1 MMYYTSKNPQWLSI
15 LAPEEVNNEELFRI
29 VIFYVFHSPCE
40 GLSAMGKT
48 LSCYGWNTPWSKPFY
63 LNKQLKASASNFEI
77 LYSANK
83 YGTMSEALEK
93 AELTDDF
100 PSDLGRER
108 ICFYNNQKNQ
118 FMSVFYHIRNAFA
131 YGRLNIFD
139 VNGDCTFVLEDV
151 NSRMKD
157 SNGNIAVSARMILK
171 KQTLLSWIDIIE
183 NGETA
188 YNKQ

>member
-1 MMYYTSKNPQWLSI
+1 MKYYTSKNPEWLNI
-15 LAPEEVNNEELFRI
+15 LAPEEFNDEELFRI

-48 LSCYGWNTPWSKPFY
+48 LSSYGWNTPWSKPFY

-77 LYSANK
+77 LFSANN
-83 YGTMSEALEK
+83 
-93 AELTDDF
+93 F
-100 PSDLGRER
+100 PSNLERER

-131 YGRLNIFD
+131 HGRLNIFD

-151 NSRMKD
+151 NSRMKN
-157 SNGNIAVSARMILK
+157 SNGDIAVSARMILK